1 MKLRVRGNSLRIRVS
16 RAELESIASRGVA
29 ADEVCFA
36 PGTSLHYGVEVIEG
50 GDISARFA
58 DNEVRVFLPRA
69 VVERWL
75 APDEVSIRGEQPLAG
90 GDALSILVEKDF
102 TCLAPREGEDDS
114 DLFPNPQKAGAL
126 T

>member
-16 RAELESIASRGVA
+16 RAELDSIASRGVA
-29 ADEVCFA
+29 ADEVRFA
-36 PGTSLHYGVEVIEG
+36 PGTSLLYGVEVIEHG
-50 GDISARFA
+50 ELSARFA
-58 DNEVRVFLPRA
+58 DGEVRVFLPRA
-69 VVERWL
+69 AVDRWL
-75 APDEVSIRGEQPLAG
+75 DPDEISIHGEQSLAG
-90 GDALSILVEKDF
+90 GEALRILVEKDF